1 MRPSN
6 AGSGRRPAN
15 WQLNIRARK
24 NGFRADS
31 KRANEPE
38 SPTTSSSTNTSKN
51 FRSPNTTGYRKRC
64 GKFFWKNAMH
74 NPFRITILDAQKI
87 IGRRNYTFSSKI
99 ASRAYAPRN
108 FAMFAMMGKSIL
120 HPSPP
125 ICVFPPTS
133 QRENGNAFPS
143 DARQNLMYY

>member
-15 WQLNIRARK
+15 WQLNIRALK

-74 NPFRITILDAQKI
+74 KPFRITILDAQKI
-87 IGRRNYTFSSKI
+87 IGRRNYTFPANISAGEWQRIPLRCSSKLDVLLNI
-99 ASRAYAPRN
+99 IPHGTQTHN
-108 FAMFAMMGKSIL
+108 
-120 HPSPP
+120 PSLDG
-125 ICVFPPTS
+125 FP
-133 QRENGNAFPS
+133 
-143 DARQNLMYY
+143 